1 MCTTGTDHAARELL
15 DQLSRLADNVRSGE
29 AHEATHCICGSP
41 GRRTLKL
48 LFALAR
54 GAWVVSPQWLEQ
66 SVRAGRVLPP
76 VLFECAAEIPG
87 CVAARLHV
95 AAEVGGVLSGLCVRV
110 GDRVGGMSTAELE
123 LLLRT
128 AGAQVE
134 TADPGSPPLSIFEA
148 NAAGDAKTMS
158 ANIPTDE
165 EGLFAAIMAGGVGL
179 GKPAPPASML
189 PLQPTRTASAVAKES
204 ERLVKKQRGCKQP
217 ASKPA
222 TSPRSG
228 KRRGG
233 QVSCAPVLGLTP
245 PSGSQMPL
253 SSSLRLL
260 PPLETLRDGKT
271 ASQDYFLLDDA
282 LQLYRKRL
290 PLCNVDLSKGKQ
302 RRDFLG
308 ALVENGWNG
317 LLYRQDG
324 VMAACTF
331 VPHVNFCE
339 LQLLAVNKRE
349 AQKGLGTLLLGAV
362 ERWMQQ
368 HGHRLC
374 VALAGMDC
382 LAFWEKRGYNN
393 DFSLNP
399 ESWGALQD
407 PFGNSKVVAKKLVLT
422 SH

>member
-1 MCTTGTDHAARELL
+1 M
-15 DQLSRLADNVRSGE
+15 
-29 AHEATHCICGSP
+29 
-41 GRRTLKL
+41 
-48 LFALAR
+48 
-54 GAWVVSPQWLEQ
+54 
-66 SVRAGRVLPP
+66 
-76 VLFECAAEIPG
+76 
-87 CVAARLHV
+87 
-95 AAEVGGVLSGLCVRV
+95 LSGLCVRV

-282 LQLYRKRL
+282 LQLYRKEPNAHRCPSPTDFATPLAHPLTAKLLSLAMFLTPCLQRL

-317 LLYRQDG
+317 LLYRQVRRG
-324 VMAACTF
+324 EHAAHKC
-331 VPHVNFCE
+331 
-339 LQLLAVNKRE
+339 
-349 AQKGLGTLLLGAV
+349 
-362 ERWMQQ
+362 
-368 HGHRLC
+368 
-374 VALAGMDC
+374 
-382 LAFWEKRGYNN
+382 
-393 DFSLNP
+393 
-399 ESWGALQD
+399 
-407 PFGNSKVVAKKLVLT
+407 
-422 SH
+422 